1 MIPAGPVGALLAI
14 LRRIPAEVWAGL
26 LMAAAL
32 AVGIWWIYDTG
43 HDAGRAES
51 AQEIDE
57 LEARVAELES
67 ANEAARGVIKQLQ
80 DTNRELAE
88 GREADQ
94 EAAAIAVAELRR
106 DRDALA
112 KELERRRTDR
122 GVIYERDESAAAWA
136 RARVPDLVARS
147 LRE

>member
-1 MIPAGPVGALLAI
+1 MIAWAAVRAFLKG
-14 LRRIPAEVWAGL
+14 IPAEVWAGL
-26 LMAAAL
+26 LLLGAL
-32 AVGIWWIYDTG
+32 SVGAWWAYDTG
-43 HDAGRAES
+43 YDRATAAS
-51 AQEIDE
+51 AQEI
-57 LEARVAELES
+57 AELKEQVAQLKE
-67 ANEAARGVIKQLQ
+67 ANAAAVDVIDRLQ
-80 DTNRELAE
+80 KVNRELAE

>member
-1 MIPAGPVGALLAI
+1 VISLAAAAGI
-14 LRRIPAEVWAGL
+14 LRRIPAEVWVGL
-26 LMAAAL
+26 LLIGAL
-32 AVGIWWIYDTG
+32 TVWTWRWY
-43 HDAGRAES
+43 DAGH
-51 AQEIDE
+51 
-57 LEARVAELES
+57 
-67 ANEAARGVIKQLQ
+67 EAARAAAAAEIAAFEAEIAELKDANEGAVALVRTLQ
-80 DTNRELAE
+80 ETNRELAE
-88 GREADQ
+88 GRAADQ

-136 RARVPDLVARS
+136 AARVPDAVARS

>member
-1 MIPAGPVGALLAI
+1 MIPAGPVGALLVI
-14 LRRIPAEVWAGL
+14 LRRVPAEVWAGL
-26 LMAAAL
+26 LLLAAL
-32 AVGIWWIYDTG
+32 TVWTWRWYDAG
-43 HDAGRAES
+43 HDAAMR
-51 AQEIDE
+51 
-57 LEARVAELES
+57 
-67 ANEAARGVIKQLQ
+67 EAAVEIRELQ
-80 DTNRELAE
+80 DQVDDMLEVHRAQQDVIDRLQKINRELAE

-94 EAAAIAVAELRR
+94 EAAAIAVADLRSE
-106 DRDALA
+106 RDALA

>member
-1 MIPAGPVGALLAI
+1 MISLAAAAGL
-14 LRRIPAEVWAGL
+14 LRRIPGEVWAGL
-26 LMAAAL
+26 LLLGAL
-32 AVGIWWIYDTG
+32 SVGAWWAYDTG
-43 HDAGRAES
+43 HDRARAAA
-51 AQEIDE
+51 AQEIAT
-57 LEARVAELES
+57 LEARVAELEP
-67 ANEAARGVIKQLQ
+67 ANQAARQVIGQLAKV
-80 DTNRELAE
+80 NRELAE

-122 GVIYERDESAAAWA
+122 GVIYERDPSAAAWA
-136 RARVPDLVARS
+136 AARVPDLVARS